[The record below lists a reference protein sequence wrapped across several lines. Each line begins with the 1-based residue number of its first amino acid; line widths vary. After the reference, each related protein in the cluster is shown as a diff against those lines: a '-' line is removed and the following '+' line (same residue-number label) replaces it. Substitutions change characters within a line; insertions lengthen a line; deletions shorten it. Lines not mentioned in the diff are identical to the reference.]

1 MFPKVFKSISRH
13 KFIAGI
19 LIIAIAC
26 GGYYGYKKMTTSAE
40 TVHYT
45 TSAAEKG
52 MLISSISGTGQVSAS
67 NTADIKSKVSGD
79 VLEIDVENGQE
90 VKTDTLMAKIDSTD
104 ANKTVRDA
112 RIALETAKLELNKL
126 LDPPTELELLQAQSA
141 VDTAKRNL
149 EDLINPSADVVSAA
163 ENSLTSAK
171 DTLTKLEFSQTD
183 SYRTAKDAKQ
193 KADDDLIETYEDGF
207 NTVTSAFFD
216 LPTVITGMNNILY
229 GYDLSD
235 SEPILTYQ
243 RNTFA
248 LSASIIGE
256 QAEMRNMDL
265 FTVNAEN
272 GYTTAR
278 KYYDEN
284 YISYRDV
291 SRYSDNDAIEKLLD
305 DTIVTTRA
313 MAEGLKNEANLY
325 DFWVDSRTQ
334 KGYTVFSKVTS
345 YQASIKSY
353 TSTVNSHLTSLLSA
367 QRAIED
373 AKAAIVDADRSL
385 EELNQ
390 NQPIDLA
397 SAKRTVREKEDAL
410 NILKNP
416 EQYKIDDANTAIKE
430 KELALEDLKAGAAEL
445 DIRAKK
451 ITTQQK
457 QEALNTA
464 LEDLKDHEIYT
475 PFDGIIA
482 KVNVSMGDS
491 VSSGTAI
498 GSLITTQKIAEVTL
512 NEIDAAN
519 TKVGQKV
526 TLIFDAAE
534 GVSAVGEVVAID
546 TLGTVSQGVV
556 SYQVKIAFDVQ
567 DERIKPGMSVSASII
582 TDSKQNVIMAPIS
595 AVKTNGGSYVE
606 ILVNGAPQKKEVTAG
621 ISNDTM
627 IEIVSGLE
635 EGEQVI
641 TQTINPTAAAS
652 TATPAQGGGGSNVF
666 RMMR

>member
-13 KFIAGI
+13 KFITSI
-19 LIIAIAC
+19 VIIAIAC
-26 GGYYGYKKMTTSAE
+26 GGYYGYKKITTTAE
-40 TVHYT
+40 VIRYV
-45 TSAAEKG
+45 TSPVEKG

-79 VLEIDVENGQE
+79 VLEINVENGQA
-90 VKTDTLMAKIDSTD
+90 VTKDTLVAKIDNTD
-104 ANKTVRDA
+104 AQKTVKDTQ
-112 RIALETAKLELNKL
+112 IALETAKLELNKL

-141 VDTAKRNL
+141 VDTSKRNL
-149 EDLINPSADVVSAA
+149 EYLINPSKDVISVA

-193 KADDDLIETYEDGF
+193 KADDDLVQTYEDAF
-207 NTVTSAFFD
+207 NTVTSSFFD
-216 LPTVITGMNNILY
+216 LPTVIAGMDNILN
-229 GYDLSD
+229 GYDISN

-243 RNTFA
+243 RNTMA
-248 LSASIIGE
+248 LLASIEGADRESYNIE
-256 QAEMRNMDL
+256 PFIASATNSYQ
-265 FTVNAEN
+265 
-272 GYTTAR
+272 TAR
-278 KYYDEN
+278 EYYDKN
-284 YISYRDV
+284 YLSYRGV
-291 SRYSDNDAIEKLLD
+291 SRYSEHDTIEKLLD
-305 DTIVTTRA
+305 DTIITTRA
-313 MAEGLKNEANLY
+313 MAENLKNESNLY
-325 DFWVDSRTQ
+325 DFWVDYRTQ
-334 KGYTVFSKVTS
+334 KNYKVFSKIIS
-345 YQASIKSY
+345 YQANIKSY
-353 TSTVNSHLTSLLSA
+353 TSTINNHLTSLLFA
-367 QRAIED
+367 QRSLVDGKDAILSAE
-373 AKAAIVDADRSL
+373 RSL

-397 SAKRTVREKEDAL
+397 SAKRNVQEKQDAL
-410 NILKNP
+410 DKLKNP
-416 EQYKIDDANTAIKE
+416 EQYDIDDAKIVIQE
-430 KELALEDLKAGAAEL
+430 KELALQELKDGADEL

-451 ITTQQK
+451 IVIQQK
-457 QEALNTA
+457 QETLNTA
-464 LEDLKDHEIYT
+464 LEDLKNHEIYA

-482 KVNVSMGDS
+482 EVNVAKGDS
-491 VSSGTAI
+491 VNPGTAI
-498 GSLITTQKIAEVTL
+498 GSVITTQKIAEVAL

-526 TLIFDAAE
+526 TLTFDAAE
-534 GVSAVGEVVAID
+534 GVSAVGEVAAID

-567 DERIKPGMSVSASII
+567 DERIKHGMSVSASII

-627 IEIVSGLE
+627 IEIVSGME

-641 TQTINPTAAAS
+641 TQTINPTAAS
-652 TATPAQGGGGSNVF
+652 SSSSQGQQGGQNVF